1 MNLKQTLDSLLPKLG
16 KEMEIQFIGA
26 AQTVTGSMHHIKT
39 KQANFLL
46 DCGLYQGKR
55 KDAFEINRSFN
66 FFNPADI
73 NFVILSH
80 AHIDHAGNLP
90 TLFKNG
96 FHGKIYSTFATR
108 DLSVVMLQDSAHIQE
123 KDVEFVNKKRKRLG
137 KKLFEPLYVPDDA
150 VKALDLFVGLNYHQ
164 EYEIVPGITLK
175 FYDAGHI
182 LGSAIVTLIIK
193 EDEKIINLAFS
204 GDLGRPNLPI
214 LKDPENIPSVDYF
227 ICESTY
233 GGKLHE
239 SATNSEGALAVVISK
254 AITNKSKIIIPAFS
268 VGRTQEIVYSLHKI
282 FENGKAERI
291 PVYVDSPLAVNATSV
306 FRLHPECFDSETAEF
321 LLKNEDPFGFN
332 RLTYITSVEESKR
345 LNDVAGP
352 CIIMSSSGMCEAG
365 RILHHLVNNIENPNN
380 IVLMV
385 GYCAENT
392 LGRKL
397 IDGEKRVNILGDE
410 YNVNAEVIVMQS
422 FSAHADA
429 NELIDYTSKLDK
441 NMMKNIFLVHGE
453 IDQQEIYKN
462 HLETV
467 GFKNIIIPERGY
479 AVKI

>member
-1 MNLKQTLDSLLPKLG
+1 
-16 KEMEIQFIGA
+16 MEIQFIGA

-55 KDAFEINRSFN
+55 KDAFEINRTFN

-73 NFVILSH
+73 DFVILSH

-90 TLFKNG
+90 TLVKNG

-137 KKLFEPLYVPDDA
+137 KKLFEPLYVQGDA
-150 VKALDLFVGLNYHQ
+150 TKALELFVGLNYNQ
-164 EYEIVPGITLK
+164 EYEIVPGIKLR

-182 LGSAIVTLIIK
+182 LGSAIVMLTIK
-193 EDEKIINLAFS
+193 EDDQITNLAFS

-214 LKDPENIPSVDYF
+214 LKDPENIPDVDYF

-233 GGKLHE
+233 GGKTHE
-239 SATNSEGALAVVISK
+239 SATNSEDALTTVISK
-254 AITNKSKIIIPAFS
+254 AINNKSKIIIPAFS
-268 VGRTQEIVYSLHKI
+268 VGRTQEIVYALHRI

-321 LLKNEDPFGFN
+321 LVKNEDPFGFN
-332 RLTYITSVEESKR
+332 RLTYITSVEESKK

-397 IDGEKRVNILGDE
+397 INGEKKVNILGDE
-410 YNVNAEVIVMQS
+410 YNVNAEVIVLQS

-429 NELIDYTSKLDK
+429 NELINYTSKLDK
-441 NMMKNIFLVHGE
+441 KRMQNIFLVHGE
-453 IDQQEIYKN
+453 IDQQDIYKN
-462 HLETV
+462 HLGTA
-467 GFKNIIIPERGY
+467 GFKNITIPTRGY

>member
-1 MNLKQTLDSLLPKLG
+1 
-16 KEMEIQFIGA
+16 MEIQFIGA

-55 KDAFEINRSFN
+55 KDAFEINRTFN
-66 FFNPADI
+66 FFNPEDI
-73 NFVILSH
+73 DFVILSH
-80 AHIDHAGNLP
+80 AHIDHAGNVP
-90 TLFKNG
+90 TLVKNG

-108 DLSVVMLQDSAHIQE
+108 DLSVIMLQDSAHIQE
-123 KDVEFVNKKRKRLG
+123 KDVQFVNKKRKRLG
-137 KKLFEPLYVPDDA
+137 KKPFEPLYIPDDA
-150 VKALDLFVGLNYHQ
+150 LKALELFVGLNYNQ
-164 EYEIVPGITLK
+164 EYEIVPGIKLR

-182 LGSAIVTLIIK
+182 LGSAIVTLTIK
-193 EDEKIINLAFS
+193 EDDQIINLAFS

-214 LKDPENIPSVDYF
+214 LKDPENIPNTDYF

-233 GGKLHE
+233 GGKTHE
-239 SATNSEGALAVVISK
+239 SATNSEDALTAVISK
-254 AITNKSKIIIPAFS
+254 AVNNKSKIIIPAFS
-268 VGRTQEIVYSLHKI
+268 VGRTQEIVYALHRI
-282 FENGKAERI
+282 FENGKAVRI

-321 LLKNEDPFGFN
+321 LVKNEDPFGFN
-332 RLTYITSVEESKR
+332 RLTYITSVEESKK

-397 IDGEKRVNILGDE
+397 IDGEKKVNILGDE

-429 NELIDYTSKLDK
+429 NELINYTSKLDK
-441 NMMKNIFLVHGE
+441 KKMQNIFLVHGE

-462 HLETV
+462 HLETA
-467 GFKNIIIPERGY
+467 GFKNITIPKRGY

>member
-1 MNLKQTLDSLLPKLG
+1 
-16 KEMEIQFIGA
+16 MEIQFIGA
-26 AQTVTGSMHHIKT
+26 AQTVTGSMHYIKT

-55 KDAFEINRSFN
+55 KDAFEINRTFN
-66 FFNPADI
+66 FFNPVDI
-73 NFVILSH
+73 DFVILSH

-90 TLFKNG
+90 TLLKNG

-108 DLSVVMLQDSAHIQE
+108 DLSVVMLQDSAYIQE

-150 VKALDLFVGLNYHQ
+150 VKVLDLFVELNYHQ
-164 EYEIVPGITLK
+164 EYEIVPGIKLK

-182 LGSAIVTLIIK
+182 LGSSIVLLTIK
-193 EDEKIINLAFS
+193 EDGKIINLAFS

-214 LKDPENIPSVDYF
+214 LKDPENIPSVEYF

-233 GGKLHE
+233 GGKTHE
-239 SATNSEGALAVVISK
+239 SALNSEVALAAVISK
-254 AITNKSKIIIPAFS
+254 AISNKSKIIIPAFS
-268 VGRTQEIVYSLHKI
+268 VGRTQEIVFTLHKI
-282 FENGKAERI
+282 FENGKAGKI

-345 LNDVAGP
+345 LNEVAGP

-397 IDGEKRVNILGDE
+397 IDGEKKVNILGDE
-410 YNVNAEVIVMQS
+410 YDVNAEVIVMQS

-429 NELIDYTSKLDK
+429 NELINYTSKLDK
-441 NMMKNIFLVHGE
+441 KRMQNIFLVHGE

-462 HLETV
+462 HLEAV
-467 GFKNIIIPERGY
+467 RFKNIIIPKRGY
-479 AVKI
+479 AFTI